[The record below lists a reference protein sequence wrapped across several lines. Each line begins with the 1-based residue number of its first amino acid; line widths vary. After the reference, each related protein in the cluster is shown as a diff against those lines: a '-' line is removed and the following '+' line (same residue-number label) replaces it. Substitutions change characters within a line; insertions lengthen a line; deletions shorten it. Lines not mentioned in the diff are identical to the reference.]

1 MCAQPATWTILVVD
15 HDIDTVEFYEDLL
28 ASAGYQ
34 VLRAASGQE
43 ARTLAA
49 RQTIAGIMLANR
61 LSDTTGVALCR
72 EFRMTFGPRMPIM
85 LVTGDREA
93 GLEARA
99 FAAGATVFLRKPFEP
114 DVLLTLLEAYVR
126 FASVPPERADETAPG
141 T

>member
-1 MCAQPATWTILVVD
+1 MWAQPSSQTILVVD
-15 HDIDTVEFYEDLL
+15 DAIDTVEFYQDLL

-34 VLRAASGQE
+34 VLRAASGQQ

-49 RQTIAGIMLANR
+49 RQPIAGILLAHR
-61 LSDTTGVALCR
+61 LSHTTGVELCR
-72 EFRMTFGPRMPIM
+72 EFRMTFGPRMPLL
-85 LVTGDREA
+85 LVTADREA
-93 GLEARA
+93 GLESRA

-114 DVLLTLLEAYVR
+114 DVLLALLDAYVR